1 MNAMPA
7 TATRRLP
14 WQHPRRRQIAAGFG
28 ILLLAYAVL
37 FVIALLGG
45 PRIGASFLPL
55 PGGGPDPAAPVAG
68 LQPGQPTQNVAVPHQ
83 TTSSPTTTPAATP
96 TAVPTPLLTATDPP
110 EIVRSAGSTFTPYPT
125 RPGETPTPEIVEST
139 GPTHPPVTERPPT
152 APTTTDPTTDPT
164 TARPTVPP
172 TTDPT
177 TSPTA
182 RPTTPTTSPTTPDD
196 PGKPGSIGGFLGK
209 LLHKLGL

>member
-1 MNAMPA
+1 MSA

-14 WQHPRRRQIAAGFG
+14 WQHPRRRQIAAGVG

-37 FVIALLGG
+37 FFVALLGG

-83 TTSSPTTTPAATP
+83 TTSSPTITPATTP
-96 TAVPTPLLTATDPP
+96 TAVPTPLLSATDPP
-110 EIVRSAGSTFTPYPT
+110 EVVRSAGSTFTPYPT

-139 GPTHPPVTERPPT
+139 GPTQPPVTERPPT
-152 APTTTDPTTDPT
+152 APTTTAPT
-164 TARPTVPP
+164 TAPTTGPTTAHPTVPP

-177 TSPTA
+177 A
-182 RPTTPTTSPTTPDD
+182 HPTTPTTSPTTPDD
-196 PGKPGSIGGFLGK
+196 PGSIGGFLGK